1 VSRRWPGEDAGE
13 PFDVDPSTAYPARIY
28 DYLLGGDDHFAADR
42 EAAHQVYGGLPG
54 GLDTTRKI
62 ARIVHAFVTD
72 ATRYLAAEAGIR
84 QFLNLGNVVRVQDN
98 VHEVAQRIAP
108 DAQVVYVVSDPVVL
122 AHAHELQASSPDG
135 GTTFVPSDLRDLAA
149 LMQQVSATLDLTE
162 PVAVIVSG
170 VLHYVSGR
178 ADPYKFVA
186 QLLEPVAAGSHL
198 VVSHAASDVGGAQMA
213 EAARRQNELAKAM
226 RWPIVPR
233 SRDEVARF
241 FDGLELVGP
250 GVVTI
255 EQWHLSAAAATT
267 GATREPLPWYA
278 AVGRKPLPAS

>member
-1 VSRRWPGEDAGE
+1 VSRRWPGDDAGE

-54 GLDTTRKI
+54 GLDTARKI

-213 EAARRQNELAKAM
+213 DAARRQNELTKAM

-255 EQWHLSAAAATT
+255 EQWHPSAAAATT

-278 AVGRKPLPAS
+278 AVGRKPG